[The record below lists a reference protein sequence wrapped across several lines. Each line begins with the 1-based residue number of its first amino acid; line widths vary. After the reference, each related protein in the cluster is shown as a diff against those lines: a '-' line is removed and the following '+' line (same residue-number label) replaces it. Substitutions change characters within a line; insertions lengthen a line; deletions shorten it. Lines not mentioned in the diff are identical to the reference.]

1 MTLGGIVI
9 AAQMECV
16 RRAGSR
22 FSRPTLFPRFAGEP
36 AGDRANG
43 LAMCCGSPEKAD
55 AGQGGEDLCEC
66 DIHTAKPASFGPT
79 GPPDQNRQAIPR
91 LTTLTWVL

>member
-1 MTLGGIVI
+1 MRSTRCK
-9 AAQMECV
+9 M
-16 RRAGSR
+16 RRIINCMGAGRPKQASAP
-22 FSRPTLFPRFAGEP
+22 PTLAV
-36 AGDRANG
+36 
-43 LAMCCGSPEKAD
+43 CCGSPEKAD

-79 GPPDQNRQAIPR
+79 GPSDQNRQAIPR